1 MAIRVSLRAMT
12 SLGQLVSNHRWESG
26 RWDNAPN
33 PEHVEFAAFIKVV
46 VDNKDMGRCGL
57 RFINLPQI
65 DFDCI
70 EEDEVPR
77 MIYVGDMAK
86 MVLMNLPELWT
97 PPDVEK

>member
-1 MAIRVSLRAMT
+1 MAIQVSFRAMT
-12 SLGQLVSNHRWESG
+12 SLGQLVSNHRWDSG

-33 PEHVEFAAFIKVV
+33 PEYVEFAAFIKVV
-46 VDNKDMGRCGL
+46 VDDRELDKMVKFL
-57 RFINLPQI
+57 NLPHRTR
-65 DFDCI
+65 DGWGDR
-70 EEDEVPR
+70 DDPR